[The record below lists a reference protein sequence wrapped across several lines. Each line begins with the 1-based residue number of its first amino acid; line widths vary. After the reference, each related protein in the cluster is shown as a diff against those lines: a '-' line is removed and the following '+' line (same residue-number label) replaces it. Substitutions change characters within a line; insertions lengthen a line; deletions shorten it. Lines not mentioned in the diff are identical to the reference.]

1 MIYIIFVVNCIFNI
15 KDISLYVIQI
25 SELTSIAYSTSIY
38 WYIILCL
45 AKLLIIL
52 NHIRVVW
59 VEPSTLLS
67 TGCVFLC
74 LVIVSVA
81 VVAQCDYTS
90 ISVTLRGEG
99 LVGWSLGII
108 YPGVR
113 EGDTL
118 TILIIMCHNTSVGIK
133 PNTLCLFFKGGSWWG
148 VTDSSYVLV

>member
-1 MIYIIFVVNCIFNI
+1 MCNNTRRTTVGIVMMNMCV

-52 NHIRVVW
+52 KHIRVGW

-67 TGCVFLC
+67 TGC
-74 LVIVSVA
+74 SVA
-81 VVAQCDYTS
+81 
-90 ISVTLRGEG
+90 LRGEG

-148 VTDSSYVLV
+148 VTGSSYVLV